1 MKHLHLQ
8 LKRKQL
14 LIKRCSYWKI
24 FPFIIN
30 NGAIPLT
37 ETGYKPI
44 NSKIS
49 DFGQYELILTGTTPV
64 VCIWKNSTKI
74 YQKNKGKINEEI
86 HKVNGQDE
94 FYTKQYK
101 IGDYWN
107 AYLIDDTSGVDFSN
121 LPNNQIFKTVQ
132 TKRQYTLVMFEEHI
146 TIDDYLQ
153 FFCVFNDENEN
164 IGGNSGKNQD
174 RQLLYISNVTNYYSP
189 YNGAFSMQVL
199 TFSSLNDRVVSSG
212 QNTLDFVQYASPG
225 SGYAFPTIQQGKVT
239 LNRTLMRDIGVRYSH
254 RQSYGLELLTSCYY
268 YGRPIIQ
275 GQEPIQ
281 QNNEEIF
288 ESKVFASRRLF
299 IAGNN
304 EKSTTEVK
312 NNGGLLAGIN
322 DKITTSSHTET
333 TFYNIM
339 DAKPTGFTHYDTWQ
353 KFLEARKFDML
364 AQKDFQGILTCN
376 KELAIKSNGDA
387 IGKAKF
393 FWDSEWNI
401 NNLQGEYNVDMSSNF
416 KYKDPDTGLVIGSPT
431 VDYKKISQKYMSAIL
446 NFNSVVFSSLIQM
459 PYDSVQW
466 LPFALSSIP
475 LVGKLLNALTLGIPV
490 GFIITQNSQQYKNM
504 PFFNGFMSAFF
515 ASNLSSIIGNNDN
528 NWFIPLNV
536 FSNSSEFALGKML
549 GSHVSTTAMTMKLSD
564 RVSVYPW
571 DAKTGKKLEVKEQ
584 ISTVDLSQKK
594 TKEIFNHIIDD
605 KVYIMA
611 EDTEFLDIAS
621 PLTNEDTECQWNPTS
636 NGVIDG
642 SNYAYI
648 IDTIVTQ
655 SLHQGEERHTFYS
668 DNPFTYQGDYNEIS
682 IAQFRYNNMGYLTGN
697 AFNWTTLYK
706 LNHDEYSETEETT
719 FSYPAKILPPSP
731 QNIAKQIVIIPANPS
746 IEVNI
751 PETHIF
757 THTQDKLIWDYNSWV
772 ENVVPKIKPLEI
784 NINFKDYLDP
794 TLLIKTFNDLKRYY
808 KSVDVYLH
816 YEYETEEF
824 INRQAGGCSTIE
836 EFKPSKS
843 QTFLFSKDLKELSI
857 YNNPLKLKY
866 YEDNNIIYHG
876 LFAGYYGNGKIGIE
890 IDRNEYNLYS
900 IESTYMQS
908 KIEDNITTQ
917 SIENQKDTMLGFCD
931 LSDKEFKWKIQLLPN
946 IMQLELGIF
955 SEKLV
960 LGIIQYIRYYKY
972 YKLTISK
979 IVFNPR

>member
-1 MKHLHLQ
+1 MQQIMIK
-8 LKRKQL
+8 KQ
-14 LIKRCSYWKI
+14 SYWKI

-49 DFGQYELILTGTTPV
+49 DFGQYELILTGNTPV

-74 YQKNKGKINEEI
+74 YQKNKGKIDPVT
-86 HKVNGQDE
+86 HKVTGQDE
-94 FYTKQYK
+94 FYTKEYK

-153 FFCVFNDENEN
+153 FFVVFNDENEN

-199 TFSSLNDRVVSSG
+199 TFSSLNDRVISSG

-225 SGYAFPTIQQGKVT
+225 SGYAFPTIEKGKVT
-239 LNRTLMRDIGVRYSH
+239 LNCTLMSDIGVRYSH

-304 EKSTTEVK
+304 DLSTTDIK

-322 DKITTSSHTET
+322 DKITTSSHPET

-339 DAKPTGFTHYDTWQ
+339 DAKPTGFTNFKNFTEWLKTSLNFQDNLFVT
-353 KFLEARKFDML
+353 KDFKGML
-364 AQKDFQGILTCN
+364 AFDKDKARL
-376 KELAIKSNGDA
+376 SNAED

-401 NNLQGEYNVDMSSNF
+401 NNLTGNYNVDMSSNF
-416 KYKDPDTGLVIGSPT
+416 KYKDPDTHLIIGSPT
-431 VDYKKISQKYMSAIL
+431 VDYSKISQKYMSAIL
-446 NFNSVVFSSLIQM
+446 NFNSVVFSPLIQM
-459 PYDSVQW
+459 PYDSNQW
-466 LPFALSSIP
+466 LPFALSDIP
-475 LVGKLLNALTLGIPV
+475 LIGKLLNALTLGIWSSWV
-490 GFIITQNSQQYKNM
+490 ITQNVQQYKKM
-504 PFFNGFMSAFF
+504 LYFNGFMSAFF
-515 ASNLSSIIGNNDN
+515 TSNLESIIGNGGL
-528 NWFIPLNV
+528 IPLNA
-536 FSNSSEFALGKML
+536 FTNDNDFTIGKLLGAN
-549 GSHVSTTAMTMKLSD
+549 VSTTAMTMKLSD

-571 DAKTGKKLEVKEQ
+571 DPTTGHKLTTKEQ

-594 TKEIFNHIIDD
+594 NN
-605 KVYIMA
+605 KVYILA

-621 PLTNEDTECQWNPTS
+621 PFTNEDTNCQWNPTS

-682 IAQFRYNNMGYLTGN
+682 IAQFRYNNMGALTGN

-706 LNHDEYSETEETT
+706 LNHDEYEESEEIT

-731 QNIAKQIVIIPANPS
+731 QNIAKSIIIIPDLKVEMTAN
-746 IEVNI
+746 NI
-751 PETHIF
+751 PLTDTSSIPVKDNTENWWEANDSK
-757 THTQDKLIWDYNSWV
+757 QVNYEVDLNS
-772 ENVVPKIKPLEI
+772 L
-784 NINFKDYLDP
+784 LDP
-794 TLLIKTFNDLKRYY
+794 TLLIYTFNDLQRYY
-808 KSVDVYLH
+808 KSITIYYNYDIETEKEIKNVSTTEITTNLSGTESFNPAKEIKNTSITINLKDLILRDIPPRNGNHFYH
-816 YEYETEEF
+816 WKHANSDYEYIKNRTGTSYMYGLSDSDYILNSYEF
-824 INRQAGGCSTIE
+824 TIKDSGAFHDWNI
-836 EFKPSKS
+836 EFNNKKS
-843 QTFLFSKDLKELSI
+843 IGLSI
-857 YNNPLKLKY
+857 VNDKLKWNFY
-866 YEDNNIIYHG
+866 LQG
-876 LFAGYYGNGKIGIE
+876 TLGKIENRII
-890 IDRNEYNLYS
+890 IDSVPVQYGYGYITIKSL
-900 IESTYMQS
+900 
-908 KIEDNITTQ
+908 KINIY
-917 SIENQKDTMLGFCD
+917 
-931 LSDKEFKWKIQLLPN
+931 KIILN
-946 IMQLELGIF
+946 N
-955 SEKLV
+955 
-960 LGIIQYIRYYKY
+960 R
-972 YKLTISK
+972 
-979 IVFNPR
+979 

>member
-1 MKHLHLQ
+1 MSRHQQIQLMKHAHMR
-8 LKRKQL
+8 LKMQQI
-14 LIKRCSYWKI
+14 LIKRQSHWKI

-49 DFGQYELILTGTTPV
+49 DFGQYELILTGNTPV

-74 YQKNKGKINEEI
+74 YQKNKGKINEET
-86 HKVNGQDE
+86 HKVTGQDE
-94 FYTKQYK
+94 FYTKEYK

-153 FFCVFNDENEN
+153 FFVVFNDENEN

-199 TFSSLNDRVVSSG
+199 TFSSLNDRVVASG

-254 RQSYGLELLTSCYY
+254 RQSYGLELLSSCYY

-275 GQEPIQ
+275 GQEPLQ

-304 EKSTTEVK
+304 DLSTTDIK

-322 DKITTSSHTET
+322 DKITTSSHPET

-339 DAKPTGFTHYDTWQ
+339 DAKPTGFTNFKNFTEWLKTSLNFQDNLFVT
-353 KFLEARKFDML
+353 
-364 AQKDFQGILTCN
+364 KDFKGMLSFDKDKAT
-376 KELAIKSNGDA
+376 KSNGTA
-387 IGKAKF
+387 IGNAKF

-401 NNLQGEYNVDMSSNF
+401 NNLQGNYNVDMSSNF
-416 KYKDPDTGLVIGSPT
+416 KYKDPETHLIIGSPT
-431 VDYKKISQKYMSAIL
+431 VDYSKISQKYMSAIL
-446 NFNSVVFSSLIQM
+446 NFNSVVFSPLIQM
-459 PYDSVQW
+459 PYDSQQW
-466 LPFALSSIP
+466 LPFALSDIP
-475 LVGKLLNALTLGIPV
+475 LIGKLLNSLTLGIWSSWV
-490 GFIITQNSQQYKNM
+490 ITQNVQQYKKM
-504 PFFNGFMSAFF
+504 LYFNGFMSAFF
-515 ASNLSSIIGNNDN
+515 TSNLESIIGNGGL
-528 NWFIPLNV
+528 IPLNA
-536 FSNSSEFALGKML
+536 FTNDNDFTIGKLLGAN
-549 GSHVSTTAMTMKLSD
+549 VSTTAMTMKLSD
-564 RVSVYPW
+564 RISVYPW
-571 DAKTGKKLEVKEQ
+571 DPTTGKKLEVKEQ

-594 TKEIFNHIIDD
+594 NN
-605 KVYIMA
+605 KVYILA

-621 PLTNEDTECQWNPTS
+621 PFTNEDKDCQWNPTS

-706 LNHDEYSETEETT
+706 LNHDEYEESEETT

-731 QNIAKQIVIIPANPS
+731 QNIAKTIVIIPNLKIEMTANDVS
-746 IEVNI
+746 LIKKGYSNI
-751 PETHIF
+751 KEWKEKNISKF
-757 THTQDKLIWDYNSWV
+757 SKYEIDLNS
-772 ENVVPKIKPLEI
+772 L
-784 NINFKDYLDP
+784 LDP
-794 TLLIKTFNDLKRYY
+794 TLLINTFNDLQRFYKSITIYYSYKIETISNSKSSDLNTIDINNETFNPSKEIKNTSITIDLKDLKINKDNFPESEFFSKFGTIAPNEVTDYFANAYY
-808 KSVDVYLH
+808 KS
-816 YEYETEEF
+816 
-824 INRQAGGCSTIE
+824 
-836 EFKPSKS
+836 
-843 QTFLFSKDLKELSI
+843 FSKYNIFTSYSFCNYEFDLKIKKSYNSYEQKINNDYPIVFSI
-857 YNNPLKLKY
+857 VNN
-866 YEDNNIIYHG
+866 
-876 LFAGYYGNGKIGIE
+876 
-890 IDRNEYNLYS
+890 
-900 IESTYMQS
+900 
-908 KIEDNITTQ
+908 
-917 SIENQKDTMLGFCD
+917 
-931 LSDKEFKWKIQLLPN
+931 
-946 IMQLELGIF
+946 
-955 SEKLV
+955 SEKLNWIIYLQGN
-960 LGIIQYIRYYKY
+960 LGKIEYTNSAQREPDKSWAYRYISNIKSN
-972 YKLTISK
+972 INK
-979 IVFNPR
+979 IVLNAR

>member
-1 MKHLHLQ
+1 MIHQQIQLMKHLHLQ
-8 LKRKQL
+8 LKRQQL

-24 FPFIIN
+24 FPFVIN

-74 YQKNKGKINEEI
+74 YQKNKGKIDPI
-86 HKVNGQDE
+86 THKPNGQDE

-121 LPNNQIFKTVQ
+121 LPNSQIFKTVQ

-153 FFCVFNDENEN
+153 FFVVFNDENEN

-254 RQSYGLELLTSCYY
+254 RQSYGLELLSSCYY

-304 EKSTTEVK
+304 EKSTTNIK
-312 NNGGLLAGIN
+312 NNGGLIAGIN
-322 DKITTSSHTET
+322 DKITTSSHPET

-339 DAKPTGFTHYDTWQ
+339 DAKPTGFTNFKNFTEWLKTSLNFQDNLFVT
-353 KFLEARKFDML
+353 KDFKGML
-364 AQKDFQGILTCN
+364 AFDKDKARL
-376 KELAIKSNGDA
+376 SNGTSV
-387 IGKAKF
+387 GEAKF

-401 NNLQGEYNVDMSSNF
+401 NNLTGNYNVDMSSNF
-416 KYKDPDTGLVIGSPT
+416 KYKDPDTHLIIGSPT
-431 VDYKKISQKYMSAIL
+431 VDYSKISQKYMSAIL
-446 NFNSVVFSSLIQM
+446 NFNSVVFSPLIQM
-459 PYDSVQW
+459 PYDSQQW
-466 LPFALSSIP
+466 LPFALSDIP
-475 LVGKLLNALTLGIPV
+475 LIGKLLNALTLGIWSSWV
-490 GFIITQNSQQYKNM
+490 ITQNAQQYKKM
-504 PFFNGFMSAFF
+504 LYFNGFMSAFF
-515 ASNLSSIIGNNDN
+515 TSNLESIIGNGGL
-528 NWFIPLNV
+528 IPLNA
-536 FSNSSEFALGKML
+536 FTNDNDFTIGKLLGAN
-549 GSHVSTTAMTMKLSD
+549 VSTTAMTMKLSD
-564 RVSVYPW
+564 RISVYPW
-571 DAKTGKKLEVKEQ
+571 DPTTGKKLTTKEQ

-594 TKEIFNHIIDD
+594 NN
-605 KVYIMA
+605 KVYILA

-621 PLTNEDTECQWNPTS
+621 PFTNEDKDCEWNPTS

-682 IAQFRYNNMGYLTGN
+682 VAQFRYNNMGYLTGN

-706 LNHDEYSETEETT
+706 LNHDEYEESEETT

-731 QNIAKQIVIIPANPS
+731 QNIAKSIIINPDLKIEMTANDVS
-746 IEVNI
+746 LIKNGYSNI
-751 PETHIF
+751 KEWE
-757 THTQDKLIWDYNSWV
+757 DKNTSKFNKYELDLNS
-772 ENVVPKIKPLEI
+772 L
-784 NINFKDYLDP
+784 LDP
-794 TLLIKTFNDLKRYY
+794 TLLINTLNDLQRFYKSITIYYSYKFETISNSKNSDLTTIDINSETFTPSKEETTSITIDLKDLKINKGNFPDSGFFSKFGTVAPKEVTDYFANAYY
-808 KSVDVYLH
+808 KSISNYNVFTSYSLC
-816 YEYETEEF
+816 EY
-824 INRQAGGCSTIE
+824 
-836 EFKPSKS
+836 
-843 QTFLFSKDLKELSI
+843 TFDLKIKKSYDSYEQKISNDYPIAFSI
-857 YNNPLKLKY
+857 INN
-866 YEDNNIIYHG
+866 
-876 LFAGYYGNGKIGIE
+876 
-890 IDRNEYNLYS
+890 
-900 IESTYMQS
+900 
-908 KIEDNITTQ
+908 
-917 SIENQKDTMLGFCD
+917 
-931 LSDKEFKWKIQLLPN
+931 
-946 IMQLELGIF
+946 
-955 SEKLV
+955 SEKLNWIIYLQSN
-960 LGIIQYIRYYKY
+960 LGKIEYTNSAQREPDKSWAYRYISNLKSN
-972 YKLTISK
+972 INK
-979 IVFNPR
+979 IVLNAR

>member
-1 MKHLHLQ
+1 MIHQQIQLMKHLHLQ
-8 LKRKQL
+8 LKRQQL
-14 LIKRCSYWKI
+14 LIKRCSFWKI
-24 FPFIIN
+24 FPFVIN

-153 FFCVFNDENEN
+153 FFVVFNDENEN

-199 TFSSLNDRVVSSG
+199 TFSSLNDRVISSG

-239 LNRTLMRDIGVRYSH
+239 LNRTLMKDIGVRYSH

-304 EKSTTEVK
+304 EKSTTDIK

-322 DKITTSSHTET
+322 DKITTSSHPET

-376 KELAIKSNGDA
+376 KQLAINSNGDA

-515 ASNLSSIIGNNDN
+515 TSNLSSITGNNDKD
-528 NWFIPLNV
+528 WFIPLNV

-571 DAKTGKKLEVKEQ
+571 DPTTGKKLTTKEQ

-594 TKEIFNHIIDD
+594 NN
-605 KVYIMA
+605 KVYILA

-621 PLTNEDTECQWNPTS
+621 PFTNEDKDCQWNPTS
-636 NGVIDG
+636 NGIIDG

-682 IAQFRYNNMGYLTGN
+682 VAQFRYNNMGYLTGN

-706 LNHDEYSETEETT
+706 LNHDEYEESEETT

-731 QNIAKQIVIIPANPS
+731 QNIAKSIIIIPDLKIEMTANDVS
-746 IEVNI
+746 LIKKGFNNI
-751 PETHIF
+751 KEWEEKNISKF
-757 THTQDKLIWDYNSWV
+757 DKYEIDLNS
-772 ENVVPKIKPLEI
+772 L
-784 NINFKDYLDP
+784 LDP
-794 TLLIKTFNDLKRYY
+794 TLLINTFNDLKRFY
-808 KSVDVYLH
+808 KSITIH
-816 YEYETEEF
+816 YSYKFETIANSKSSDLNIID
-824 INRQAGGCSTIE
+824 INNET
-836 EFKPSKS
+836 FKPSKEVKNTS
-843 QTFLFSKDLKELSI
+843 ITIDLKDLKINKNSFPESEFFSKFGTIAPNEVNDYFANAYYKSI
-857 YNNPLKLKY
+857 NNYNIFNSYSFCNYEFDLKIKKSY
-866 YEDNNIIYHG
+866 NSYEQKINNDYPIAFSII
-876 LFAGYYGNGKIGIE
+876 N
-890 IDRNEYNLYS
+890 N
-900 IESTYMQS
+900 
-908 KIEDNITTQ
+908 
-917 SIENQKDTMLGFCD
+917 
-931 LSDKEFKWKIQLLPN
+931 
-946 IMQLELGIF
+946 
-955 SEKLV
+955 SEKLNWIIYLQGN
-960 LGIIQYIRYYKY
+960 LGKIEYTNSAQREPDKSWTYRYISNLKSN
-972 YKLTISK
+972 INK
-979 IVFNPR
+979 IVLNAR

>member
-8 LKRKQL
+8 LKRQQL
-14 LIKRCSYWKI
+14 LIKRCSFWKI
-24 FPFIIN
+24 FPFVIN

-153 FFCVFNDENEN
+153 FFVVFNDENEN

-199 TFSSLNDRVVSSG
+199 TFSSLNDRVISSG

-239 LNRTLMRDIGVRYSH
+239 LNRTLMKDIGVRYSH

-304 EKSTTEVK
+304 EKSTTDIK

-322 DKITTSSHTET
+322 DKITTSSHPET

-376 KELAIKSNGDA
+376 KQLAINSNGDA

-515 ASNLSSIIGNNDN
+515 TSNLSSITGNNDKD
-528 NWFIPLNV
+528 WFIPLNV

-571 DAKTGKKLEVKEQ
+571 DPTTGKKLTTKEQ

-594 TKEIFNHIIDD
+594 NN
-605 KVYIMA
+605 KVYILA

-621 PLTNEDTECQWNPTS
+621 PFTNEDKDCQWNPTS
-636 NGVIDG
+636 NGIIDG

-682 IAQFRYNNMGYLTGN
+682 VAQFRYNNMGYLTGN

-706 LNHDEYSETEETT
+706 LNHDEYSESEETT

-731 QNIAKQIVIIPANPS
+731 QNIAKSIIIISDLKVELNYNDIPLVTTPNNS
-746 IEVNI
+746 ITDNTEEWFNNNSAVSKNI
-751 PETHIF
+751 DI
-757 THTQDKLIWDYNSWV
+757 D
-772 ENVVPKIKPLEI
+772 IKS
-784 NINFKDYLDP
+784 KLDP
-794 TLLIKTFNDLKRYY
+794 TLLINTFNDLKRFY
-808 KSVDVYLH
+808 KSVTIYYNYNVNSVSDKHGSGYNTKESFNPAKELNSSI
-816 YEYETEEF
+816 E
-824 INRQAGGCSTIE
+824 INLNDLI
-836 EFKPSKS
+836 FSKS
-843 QTFLFSKDLKELSI
+843 I
-857 YNNPLKLKY
+857 P
-866 YEDNNIIYHG
+866 NIDKKKH
-876 LFAGYYGNGKIGIE
+876 FEKGKIGSHSSGYAYAYYQG
-890 IDRNEYNLYS
+890 NKSQYNLV
-900 IESTYMQS
+900 TYQFTVIAGTEAKINNNNPIGFDILSNS
-908 KIEDNITTQ
+908 KDNL
-917 SIENQKDTMLGFCD
+917 N
-931 LSDKEFKWKIQLLPN
+931 WKIN
-946 IMQLELGIF
+946 IFVTPCKGHVET
-955 SEKLV
+955 
-960 LGIIQYIRYYKY
+960 IIDFGENSYAKIYTNQEVASIYKII
-972 YKLTISK
+972 L
-979 IVFNPR
+979 NAR

>member
-1 MKHLHLQ
+1 MQ
-8 LKRKQL
+8 QI
-14 LIKRCSYWKI
+14 LIKRQSHWKI

-49 DFGQYELILTGTTPV
+49 DFGQYELILTGNTPV

-74 YQKNKGKINEEI
+74 YQKNKGKIDPVT
-86 HKVNGQDE
+86 HKVTGQDE
-94 FYTKQYK
+94 FYKKEYK

-153 FFCVFNDENEN
+153 FFVVFNDENEN
-164 IGGNSGKNQD
+164 IGGNSSKNQD

-239 LNRTLMRDIGVRYSH
+239 LNRTLMCDIGVRYSH
-254 RQSYGLELLTSCYY
+254 RQSYGLELLSSCYY

-281 QNNEEIF
+281 QGTEEIF

-304 EKSTTEVK
+304 EKSTTNIK

-322 DKITTSSHTET
+322 DKITTSSHPET

-339 DAKPTGFTHYDTWQ
+339 DAKPTGFTNFKNFTEWLKTSLNFQDNLFVT
-353 KFLEARKFDML
+353 
-364 AQKDFQGILTCN
+364 KDFKGMLSFD
-376 KELAIKSNGDA
+376 KDKARLSNGTSV
-387 IGKAKF
+387 GEAKF

-401 NNLQGEYNVDMSSNF
+401 NNLTGNYNVDMSSNF
-416 KYKDPDTGLVIGSPT
+416 KYKDPDTHLIIGSPT
-431 VDYKKISQKYMSAIL
+431 VDYSKISQKYMSAIL
-446 NFNSVVFSSLIQM
+446 NFNSVVFSPLIQM
-459 PYDSVQW
+459 PYDSQQW
-466 LPFALSSIP
+466 LPFALSDIP
-475 LVGKLLNALTLGIPV
+475 LIGKLLNALTLGIWSSWV
-490 GFIITQNSQQYKNM
+490 ITQNAQQYKKM
-504 PFFNGFMSAFF
+504 LYFNGFMSAFF
-515 ASNLSSIIGNNDN
+515 TSNLESIIGNGGL
-528 NWFIPLNV
+528 IPLNA
-536 FSNSSEFALGKML
+536 FTNDNDFTIGKLLGAN
-549 GSHVSTTAMTMKLSD
+549 VSTTAMTMKLSD
-564 RVSVYPW
+564 RISVYPW
-571 DAKTGKKLEVKEQ
+571 DPSSGHKLETKEQ
-584 ISTVDLSQKK
+584 ISTIDLSQKK
-594 TKEIFNHIIDD
+594 NNKI
-605 KVYIMA
+605 YILA

-621 PLTNEDTECQWNPTS
+621 PFTNEDKDCQWNPTS

-682 IAQFRYNNMGYLTGN
+682 VAQFRYNNMGYLTGN

-706 LNHDEYSETEETT
+706 LNHDEYEETEETT
-719 FSYPAKILPPSP
+719 FNYPAKILPPNP
-731 QNIAKQIVIIPANPS
+731 QNIAKSIIIIPDLKVELNYKDIPLVTTLNNS
-746 IEVNI
+746 ITDNTEEWFNNNSAISKNI
-751 PETHIF
+751 DIDF
-757 THTQDKLIWDYNSWV
+757 KSKLDS
-772 ENVVPKIKPLEI
+772 
-784 NINFKDYLDP
+784 
-794 TLLIKTFNDLKRYY
+794 TLLINNFNDLKRFY
-808 KSVDVYLH
+808 KSVTIY
-816 YEYETEEF
+816 YNYN
-824 INRQAGGCSTIE
+824 INSVSDTHGGGYGTKESFNPTKELTSSIE
-836 EFKPSKS
+836 INLNDLIFSKS
-843 QTFLFSKDLKELSI
+843 IPNIDKE
-857 YNNPLKLKY
+857 KHFEK
-866 YEDNNIIYHG
+866 
-876 LFAGYYGNGKIGIE
+876 GKIGSHSSGYAYAYYQG
-890 IDRNEYNLYS
+890 NKSQYNLV
-900 IESTYMQS
+900 TYEFTVIAGTEA
-908 KIEDNITTQ
+908 KISNNNPIGFDILSNSNDNL
-917 SIENQKDTMLGFCD
+917 N
-931 LSDKEFKWKIQLLPN
+931 WKIN
-946 IMQLELGIF
+946 IFVTPCKSHVET
-955 SEKLV
+955 
-960 LGIIQYIRYYKY
+960 IIDFGENSYAKIYTNQEIASIYKII
-972 YKLTISK
+972 L
-979 IVFNPR
+979 NAR